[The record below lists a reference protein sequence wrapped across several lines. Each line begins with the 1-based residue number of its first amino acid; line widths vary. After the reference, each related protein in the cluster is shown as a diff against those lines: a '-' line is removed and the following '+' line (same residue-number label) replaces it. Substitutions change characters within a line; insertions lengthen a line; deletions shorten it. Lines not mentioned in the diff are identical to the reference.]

1 MPTVVVTGAAGLV
14 GSEAVR
20 SFAGRG
26 FRVVGLENDMRRT
39 FFGEAAS
46 TRWMLERLQAE
57 VPSFTNHAVDIRDG
71 AAVARVFQEHGSDI
85 TVVIHA
91 AAQPSH
97 DWAAREPLTDFAVN
111 ATGTLHVL
119 EATRAHCPGAAFI
132 FTSTNKV
139 YGDRPNTLPL
149 EERGTRWELA
159 ETHPFSA
166 RGIDET
172 LSIDGSLHSVF
183 GASKLAA
190 DVMVQEYGRYFG
202 LKTAAFRGGCLTGPG
217 HSGTE
222 LHGFLAYL
230 MKCAATRAEYRIFG
244 YRGKQVRD
252 NLHSA
257 DLIAAFH
264 AFAAAPRAG
273 EVYNMGGSRF
283 SHCSMLEA
291 ITLCEEITG
300 NKLPVQYVE
309 ENRIGDHLWYV
320 SDVSRFQQHYPEW
333 KLTRDVPAILKD
345 IYDQN
350 HARW

>member
-1 MPTVVVTGAAGLV
+1 
-14 GSEAVR
+14 
-20 SFAGRG
+20 
-26 FRVVGLENDMRRT
+26 MR
-39 FFGEAAS
+39 
-46 TRWMLERLQAE
+46 
-57 VPSFTNHAVDIRDG
+57 
-71 AAVARVFQEHGSDI
+71 
-85 TVVIHA
+85 
-91 AAQPSH
+91 
-97 DWAAREPLTDFAVN
+97 DFLPVEKA
-111 ATGTLHVL
+111 VL

-132 FTSTNKV
+132 VTSTNKV

-149 EERGTRWELA
+149 EERETRWELSEA
-159 ETHPFSA
+159 HPFSA